1 MAILKKVQDAAAD
14 CGVELRILKN
24 AKPLYYPKD
33 HPVLQQVLA
42 AYREETGDLGDPI
55 VIGGGTYARGIDN
68 IVGFG
73 AAFPGHIHTEHQ
85 NDEYVELADFYLQRK
100 IYHNAML
107 RLLNMELPTL

>member
-1 MAILKKVQDAAAD
+1 M
-14 CGVELRILKN
+14 
-24 AKPLYYPKD
+24 YYPKD

-42 AYREETGDLGDPI
+42 AYREETGDQGDPI